1 MELGDEDQETL
12 GLIVQSCLEAM
23 DENNSSVG
31 SSSNHGSSYIDII
44 VEEPEV
50 IGTGRSVGNEENRGT
65 LNVPTLEGINVDLHV
80 GMSSERPQNL
90 LSARSRNASNSID
103 TNFRSSNTGKR
114 LSGKMVLKQLT
125 MSRSS
130 VVMSGSSNS
139 NLPEE
144 DKVREHGRM
153 EARLQRRMLHAEDEL
168 KILRVKNQE
177 LDQNCIKL
185 GSENQNLLNEINSL
199 NALKK
204 DLFEKEKHI
213 NERIMEEM
221 AKERQLMN
229 GEIKAHKMQ
238 FDYELGE
245 KDKRIKELQ
254 AQLQNINLEHD
265 KGLER
270 LQDELQES
278 KDQIIMLKRHETT
291 IEVYEKK
298 MEEMVEVRAD
308 LTTAQKINKRLEAD
322 IAILESTQGK
332 EHALQEMVTKLQQEL
347 GQAAVKF
354 EMADLKLKEEKF
366 AKKDAEERL
375 RGYQDKE
382 TFYKNQLD
390 KLNLEASQLS
400 EELRIT
406 KATAQPST
414 RNDHEIA

>member
-1 MELGDEDQETL
+1 
-12 GLIVQSCLEAM
+12 
-23 DENNSSVG
+23 
-31 SSSNHGSSYIDII
+31 
-44 VEEPEV
+44 
-50 IGTGRSVGNEENRGT
+50 
-65 LNVPTLEGINVDLHV
+65 
-80 GMSSERPQNL
+80 
-90 LSARSRNASNSID
+90 
-103 TNFRSSNTGKR
+103 
-114 LSGKMVLKQLT
+114 
-125 MSRSS
+125 
-130 VVMSGSSNS
+130 
-139 NLPEE
+139 
-144 DKVREHGRM
+144 
-153 EARLQRRMLHAEDEL
+153 
-168 KILRVKNQE
+168 
-177 LDQNCIKL
+177 
-185 GSENQNLLNEINSL
+185 
-199 NALKK
+199 
-204 DLFEKEKHI
+204 
-213 NERIMEEM
+213 
-221 AKERQLMN
+221 MN

-238 FDYELGE
+238 FEYELGE
-245 KDKRIKELQ
+245 KDKRLKELQ

-265 KGLER
+265 KSLER

-298 MEEMVEVRAD
+298 MEEMSEIRAD

-347 GQAAVKF
+347 GQAAVKY

-414 RNDHEIA
+414 QNDHEIARYRSELNQVLSENKMLKKKIEVTESKAKIEAEHSLGDALRDRALLDAKNRQLEQRLLQLETRLAEAQDTIGEQRQLYRESVQEVKRLERLDDVRVSHHTIVLSPASSARRNNPIEEEESPRPSDSNERTDTSCSLPMPEIYPILEERNHRAAQPKSGKRRAMGAQGQSFSGQRSNQPGQNRSRRCASKNLFDE